1 MISLKSACHVVMVGC
16 PRLTDWS
23 PAQTIPIH
31 WVSQAHNFTYMLR
44 QLRSKRVC
52 PILRRP
58 WGVMILVQL
67 LLLDSHIFS
76 SVFVSICLSFVAW
89 QTKLCCFAATAASS
103 NICKTKQSGN
113 LRMLFMACHCYDTN
127 VTPRNPKRMVIIRR
141 RFVLP
146 WWVVLLLWQQ
156 QAMATAAWHE
166 EIPWISGT
174 WENAW
179 TIYFTYVLHIMFRFL
194 ARDTEIL

>member
-1 MISLKSACHVVMVGC
+1 MLSWWVASVWQIDHQPKLYPSTGCLK
-16 PRLTDWS
+16 R
-23 PAQTIPIH
+23 
-31 WVSQAHNFTYMLR
+31 N
-44 QLRSKRVC
+44 
-52 PILRRP
+52 
-58 WGVMILVQL
+58 WGQNGFVQHSEGHGWVMILVQL

-166 EIPWISGT
+166 EIPWSTGT

>member
-1 MISLKSACHVVMVGC
+1 MLSWWVARVWQIDHQPKQYPSTGCLK
-16 PRLTDWS
+16 R
-23 PAQTIPIH
+23 I
-31 WVSQAHNFTYMLR
+31 
-44 QLRSKRVC
+44 
-52 PILRRP
+52 ILHTCFGN
-58 WGVMILVQL
+58 WGQNGFVQYSEGHGWVMILIQL

-166 EIPWISGT
+166 EIPWSTGT